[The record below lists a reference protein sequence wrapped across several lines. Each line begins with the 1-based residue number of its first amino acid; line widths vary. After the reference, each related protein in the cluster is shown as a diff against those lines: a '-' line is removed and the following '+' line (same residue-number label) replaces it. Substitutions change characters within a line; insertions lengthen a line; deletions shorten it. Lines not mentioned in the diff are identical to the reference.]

1 MARERITSVHVAQRA
16 GVSQSAVS
24 RTFTPGASVSDLTRQ
39 KVLSAAGELGY
50 RPNAIARSLITNS
63 SRIIG
68 VVIAYLENQFYPGV
82 LEALSQRLQARG
94 YQVLLFTGFKDRD
107 SDPVMAQ
114 ILHYRVD
121 GLILVSTTLSSALS
135 AECSAAAIP
144 IVLMNRTTSHDD
156 VSSVTSDNLSGGRLI
171 ADFLLAGAHRSF
183 AYMRGTA
190 NSSTNRDRR
199 NGFCQRLRSAGITAF
214 TEVDGHY
221 SHHGAAQAARQ
232 LFSAPK
238 TPDAVFCANDHM
250 ALALMD
256 VARYEFGLRIP
267 EDVSVVG
274 YDDAGPARWL
284 SYALT
289 TVEQPLDLMVDKS
302 VEILMS
308 QIEGEG
314 APTRHDLIEA
324 TLVVRNSAR
333 LPPTGVHEREGR
345 RIWSAPETRKAGG
358 RKIR

>member
-1 MARERITSVHVAQRA
+1 VTSVDVAQRA

-24 RTFTPGASVSDLTRQ
+24 RTFTPGASVSERTRQ

-50 RPNAIARSLITNS
+50 RPNAIARSLITSS

-68 VVIAYLENQFYPGV
+68 VVMAYLDNQFYPDV

-114 ILHYRVD
+114 ILQYQVD

-135 AECSAAAIP
+135 AECAAAGIP
-144 IVLMNRTTSHDD
+144 IVLLNRTTSHDD
-156 VSSVTSDNLSGGRLI
+156 VCSVTSDNVRGGWLV
-171 ADFLLAGAHRSF
+171 ADFLLAGGHRTF
-183 AYMRGTA
+183 AYVAGTA

-199 NGFCQRLRSAGITAF
+199 TGFRDRLQSATVDEL

-221 SHHGAAQAARQ
+221 SHPGAAQAARRI
-232 LFSAPK
+232 FSRKRP
-238 TPDAVFCANDHM
+238 PDAVFCANDHM
-250 ALALMD
+250 AIALMD

-267 EDVSVVG
+267 EQVSVVG
-274 YDDAGPARWL
+274 YDDAGPSGWP

-289 TVEQPLDLMVDKS
+289 TIEQPLDLMVDKS
-302 VEILMS
+302 IDILMG
-308 QIEGEG
+308 QIEGEQT
-314 APTRHDLIEA
+314 PTRQEVIEA

-333 LPPTGVHEREGR
+333 LPPSGLEDVDGR
-345 RIWSAPETRKAGG
+345 RIWRGALDESG
-358 RKIR
+358 RGRPKLLRI